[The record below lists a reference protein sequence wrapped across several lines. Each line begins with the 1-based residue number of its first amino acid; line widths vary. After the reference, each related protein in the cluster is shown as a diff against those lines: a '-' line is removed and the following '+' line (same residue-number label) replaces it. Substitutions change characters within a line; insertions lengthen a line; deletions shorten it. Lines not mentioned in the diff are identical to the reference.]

1 MRQLLSSHSF
11 WRDGAGF
18 YRGDKHG
25 AEGNS
30 LAEPSHCVHGQG
42 AEQVWPLGAKASCF
56 PQVERGTESR
66 SLGKVKYPSLFLSG
80 VGGTAPSSV

>member
-1 MRQLLSSHSF
+1 MRRLLAPHSS

-18 YRGDKHG
+18 CRGDKHG

-30 LAEPSHCVHGQG
+30 LAEPSHGVHGQG
-42 AEQVWPLGAKASCF
+42 AQQVWPLGAKASCF

-66 SLGKVKYPSLFLSG
+66 SLGKVKYPSLFLSR
-80 VGGTAPSSV
+80 VGGTASSSV